1 MRFEVLHPR
10 LTGDDL
16 DMKRR
21 VLFQR
26 LHHRCDRLLGI
37 APFRVELPAHP
48 VVAAVEIVQVEPI
61 AEAVENL
68 FVVRFIVRRT
78 IEAVDTYIRHRKTGL
93 RSRRFR
99 REQVTVECYATG
111 RHNRRSLPDR
121 AYRSR
126 WRLSADTARSPCE
139 NPRSAS

>member
-21 VLFQR
+21 VLLQR
-26 LHHRCDRLLGI
+26 LHHRCDRLLGV
-37 APFRVELPAHP
+37 APFRVELSAHP
-48 VVAAVEIVQVEPI
+48 VVAAVEVVQVEPI

-78 IEAVDTYIRHRKTGL
+78 LEAVDTHIRHRKTGL
-93 RSRRFR
+93 RSRRF
-99 REQVTVECYATG
+99 QAGTG
-111 RHNRRSLPDR
+111 
-121 AYRSR
+121 YSR
-126 WRLSADTARSPCE
+126 MLCHRPSQ
-139 NPRSAS
+139 

>member
-68 FVVRFIVRRT
+68 FVVRFIVL
-78 IEAVDTYIRHRKTGL
+78 EAVDTYIRHRKTGL
-93 RSRRFR
+93 RSRRF
-99 REQVTVECYATG
+99 QAGTG
-111 RHNRRSLPDR
+111 
-121 AYRSR
+121 YSR
-126 WRLSADTARSPCE
+126 MLCHRPSQ
-139 NPRSAS
+139 